1 MIFNWST
8 WKMDPTPA
16 GDVILWRSREDAE
29 PLQCWALWW
38 RARLPRHRGDRTSVD
53 CVGVLGGAKRWRI
66 FWVEKRKAGLI
77 LMDFNGFYT
86 QTIKER
92 SISVPLAALAQFSS
106 TTADSWGFQHLQS
119 MKSSGVSHLWVG
131 DIQNKGPPSF
141 DIRSFIIYNPIYDS
155 CRDWYPQ

>member
-66 FWVEKRKAGLI
+66 FLVEKRKAGLI

-86 QTIKER
+86 HNQRTIHQC
-92 SISVPLAALAQFSS
+92 ALSRLSPIFIHHCRQLGIPAP
-106 TTADSWGFQHLQS
+106 TKHEELWGFAPLGWGHPKQGATQFWY
-119 MKSSGVSHLWVG
+119 KIV
-131 DIQNKGPPSF
+131 
-141 DIRSFIIYNPIYDS
+141 YNL
-155 CRDWYPQ
+155 